1 MIMSILSFMTRLM
14 IIKSKFTFSNNCYK
28 EFLMLISDA
37 LSVNL
42 KLPRDMYQSKKLLSR
57 YGL

>member
-14 IIKSKFTFSNNCYK
+14 TIKSKFTFSNNCYK

-37 LSVNL
+37 LLVNL
-42 KLPRDMYQSKKLLSR
+42 KLPRDMYQSKKLFSR